1 MGQIDQN
8 ILQSYYDSRNYE
20 AAANYLRTATAK
32 DYNSQL
38 KLNAHIRQLE
48 RDAAIQK
55 SIYNSL
61 NENDREA
68 YEFTQALN
76 GIGVIPRD
84 RTIKENG
91 IEITEKNGYGTT
103 YIDNIN
109 SLSSNDGKNLNRI
122 AINIANDDDLNAFTS
137 ALNINDINSN
147 DIGIRYQILKGGQ
160 HRIILDKG
168 NKNLYKVLKT
178 INDLNNDQNLI
189 NLGRNIA
196 IGMLGE
202 TLTNPIGG
210 IYNGIKTG
218 FLESNNYLLSDNSP
232 QHSLPGNLM
241 TKAVINNAENKRF
254 AIYGV
259 DSGGKVYSTNEFN
272 YSNLQNAMSI
282 ADKANTIYTNINKER
297 DEGRQDFT
305 TEIQTTQFLGAG
317 HAEAFK
323 ALQRGEINYDTYNNI
338 VKTWEDGYNRLIS
351 IADFTKH
358 DVYAWSQDSEEGEVL
373 NKVDN
378 ADIPD
383 LKGEVL
389 LAMNEGRLE
398 KSLAIN
404 DGEIGTL
411 LVISPKNDGEDW
423 SKAKGEVQKMIFIPG
438 LFEGDAEKAFETDT
452 KAIAAKQNADMKRWN
467 YEQKLSNGNTVG
479 YSNGVPYI
487 KQLSSSGKPIIN
499 SIPEEDL
506 IKNLNESAII
516 EGSVQEILAKVD
528 ENGELPYQT
537 INGKRVKPTAE
548 SKIRDYSIAATEELY
563 PSSNYTVKDR
573 LFYQNNIYNIMLS
586 LYNKYYSYQRN

>member
-38 KLNAHIRQLE
+38 KLNARIRQLE

-61 NENDREA
+61 NENDKEA
-68 YEFTQALN
+68 YEFIQALN

-91 IEITEKNGYGTT
+91 TEITEKNSYGTIYT
-103 YIDNIN
+103 NNIN
-109 SLSSNDGKNLNRI
+109 SLKSNDGKDLNRI
-122 AINIANDDDLNAFTS
+122 AIYMTDDDLDSLSS
-137 ALNINDINSN
+137 ALNIKDIQHNDMQ
-147 DIGIRYQILKGGQ
+147 IRHDILKGGQ

-178 INDLNNDQNLI
+178 IDNLNNSQSLI

-202 TLTNPIGG
+202 TLTNPFSG
-210 IYNGIKTG
+210 IYDGIKTG
-218 FLESNNYLLSDNSP
+218 FLESNNYLLGDNAS

-241 TKAVINNAENKRF
+241 TKAIINTENSNRF
-254 AIYGV
+254 VLCGV
-259 DSGGKVYSTNEFN
+259 DSRGKVYSTNEFN

-282 ADKANTIYTNINKER
+282 ADKANEIYINFNKER
-297 DEGRQDFT
+297 DEGRQAFT

-323 ALQRGEINYDTYNNI
+323 ALQRGEITYDTYNNI

-351 IADFTKH
+351 TADFTKH
-358 DVYAWSQDSEEGEVL
+358 DVYAWSQDSGQGEVL
-373 NKVDN
+373 NKIDN

-411 LVISPKNDGEDW
+411 LVISPKGDGDDW

-438 LFEGDAEKAFETDT
+438 LFEGDAEKAFEADT
-452 KAIAAKQNADMKRWN
+452 KTMAAKQNADMKRWN

-487 KQLSSSGKPIIN
+487 KQLTSSGEPVIN
-499 SIPEEDL
+499 RIPEEDL

-516 EGSVQEILAKVD
+516 EGSVQEILANVD

-537 INGKRVKPTAE
+537 INGQRVKPTVE
-548 SKIRDYSIAATEELY
+548 SKIKDYSIAATEELY
-563 PSSNYTVKDR
+563 PRSNYTVKDR
-573 LFYQNNIYNIMLS
+573 LLYQNKIYNIMLS
-586 LYNKYYSYQRN
+586 LYNKYYNYQHN